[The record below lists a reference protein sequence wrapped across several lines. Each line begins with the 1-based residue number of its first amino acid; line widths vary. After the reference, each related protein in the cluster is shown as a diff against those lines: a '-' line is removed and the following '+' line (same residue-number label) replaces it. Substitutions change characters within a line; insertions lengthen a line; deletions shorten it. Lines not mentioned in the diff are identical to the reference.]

1 MMLSRL
7 PKRWS
12 SLVQAARRNGDSAAL
27 LTATTP
33 DAALLARLDHEIDHL
48 RQEADA
54 LQEEL
59 RASESQRR
67 VITELAEAMAYQLRA
82 FDGLE
87 GVRLV
92 LDKYQ
97 QAMKEE
103 RS

>member
-1 MMLSRL
+1 MMSSRL

-12 SLVQAARRNGDSAAL
+12 EFIQAARKSGDSAQR

-59 RASESQRR
+59 RASESKRR
-67 VITELAEAMAYQLRA
+67 VLVELSEAMAYQLRA

-87 GVRLV
+87 GVRFI

-97 QAMKEE
+97 QAMKKEK
-103 RS
+103 S